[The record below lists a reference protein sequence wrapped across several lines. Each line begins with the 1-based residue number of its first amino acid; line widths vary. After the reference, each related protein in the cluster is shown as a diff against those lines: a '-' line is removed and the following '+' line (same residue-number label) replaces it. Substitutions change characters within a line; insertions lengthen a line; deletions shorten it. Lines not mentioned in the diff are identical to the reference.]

1 MCGLF
6 FIVVASVSSVIDVVI
21 HGFSLVSMVLSVDST
36 GHDGKR
42 RYKRNLGKKRK
53 IRELRVRNCSDVS
66 L

>member
-6 FIVVASVSSVIDVVI
+6 FIVVAFFSSLLSSVIDVVI

-42 RYKRNLGKKRK
+42 RYKRNLGKKK
-53 IRELRVRNCSDVS
+53 KE
-66 L
+66 

>member
-6 FIVVASVSSVIDVVI
+6 FILVASVSSVIDVVI

-42 RYKRNLGKKRK
+42 RYKRNLRKKKKDKRIK
-53 IRELRVRNCSDVS
+53 SQKL
-66 L
+66 

>member
-6 FIVVASVSSVIDVVI
+6 FIVVVSVSSVIDVFI

-53 IRELRVRNCSDVS
+53 NKRIKSQKL
-66 L
+66 